1 MKRRLSDFFN
11 NLSDAELIERN
22 KKAAAA
28 RNALIMRV
36 SLVCACVVFVLC
48 IAGSFL
54 FADLAYMRVPYLIIT
69 VGSAALYIVVRFTG
83 ERSNSALIYVVFAI
97 LVSYSIITSAFV
109 SPNYICVT
117 ILVFLFQFPI
127 LYLDK
132 SIRINLAVALA
143 AAAYLLVVCQF
154 KDRFLLTDEIVN
166 VISFAIVGCFVGTF
180 TRSAQLKNYDLQ
192 DSLRMSEE
200 QYRLVLEH
208 SGSIMCRYNIAE
220 RSISLSSEAAAVF
233 AVSETVRD
241 VPYGPVKDGRIAPES
256 VDAYIE
262 FYEGILR
269 GRKTGTASFRC
280 KTANGWH
287 WLRGSHTTVFSDIG
301 EPAYAVISFVDIT
314 EHREME
320 LAYEKWKL
328 EVAAM
333 PIEQTS
339 LFEWNLTSD
348 SSEGTSGTLID
359 CFDNLTIDTFNARTE
374 LYAGTKVHPE
384 DRLRY
389 IALLNRE
396 RLLESYRQG
405 ENRCGSDYRELL
417 DDSGGYRWMH
427 VAVQLVPYPDSGEI
441 KAFLIIHD
449 IDAERRRS
457 IAIEMQAR
465 ADALTSLLNRSSFE
479 DEASALLRSGAGE
492 MSHAFVMI
500 DIDGFKKVNDTFGHV
515 AGDGFLTE
523 AAHSLQA
530 MLRQDDIVGRIGGD
544 EFVVCMKNLSN
555 INIVEKRARVI
566 CTALSRDLGGDVKVS
581 GSLGIALFPRDG
593 LSFPE
598 LYRKAD
604 IALYEAKKRG
614 GNCYVFYSGEM
625 ESSAYVTNATPIDTD
640 DLKGDE

>member
-1 MKRRLSDFFN
+1 MKRRLSEIFN
-11 NLSDAELIERN
+11 KLSDSELFERN

-28 RNALIMRV
+28 RNAFIMRV
-36 SLVCACVVFVLC
+36 SLICACAVFLLC
-48 IAGSFL
+48 FAGTFV
-54 FADLAYMRVPYLIIT
+54 FADLVYMRVPYLIIT
-69 VGSAALYIVVRFTG
+69 AVSATLYILVRFTG
-83 ERSNSALIYVVFAI
+83 ERSNTALIYVVFGL

-117 ILVFLFQFPI
+117 ILAFLFQFPI

-132 SIRINLAVALA
+132 NIRINTAVTLA
-143 AAAYLLVVCQF
+143 AAAYLLIVCQF
-154 KDRFLLTDEIVN
+154 KEPFLLTDEIVN
-166 VISFAIVGCFVGTF
+166 AVSFSIIGCFVGAF
-180 TRSAQLKNYDLQ
+180 TRHAQLENYDMQ
-192 DSLRMSEE
+192 DNLRMSEE

-208 SGSIMCRYNIAE
+208 SGSIMCRYDIAE
-220 RSISLSSEAAAVF
+220 RSISMSSEAAAVF
-233 AVSETVRD
+233 DMHETVSD
-241 VPYGPVKDGRIAPES
+241 VPYGPVKNGRIAPES
-256 VDAYIE
+256 ADAYIE
-262 FYEGILR
+262 FYEGILH
-269 GRKTGTASFRC
+269 GRKTGTSSFRC
-280 KTANGWH
+280 KTASGWH
-287 WLRGSHTTVFSDIG
+287 WLRGSHTTVFSDSG

-314 EHREME
+314 ERREME

-333 PIEQTS
+333 PTEQTS

-348 SSEGTSGTLID
+348 ASEGSSGTLIGG
-359 CFDNLTIDTFNARTE
+359 FDNLAKDTFNARTE
-374 LYAGTKVHPE
+374 LYANTKVHPE

-405 ENRCGSDYRELL
+405 ENRCGSDYRELV

-441 KAFLIIHD
+441 KAFLVIHD

-457 IAIEMQAR
+457 IAIETQAR
-465 ADALTSLLNRSSFE
+465 ADALTSLLNRASFE
-479 DEASALLRSGAGE
+479 DEASALLRSGARE
-492 MSHAFVMI
+492 VTHAFVMI
-500 DIDGFKKVNDTFGHV
+500 DIDGFKKVNDTFGHI

-523 AAHSLQA
+523 AAHSLRA

-544 EFVVCMKNLSN
+544 EFVICMKNLSN
-555 INIVEKRARVI
+555 IEIVEKRASII
-566 CTALSRDLGGDVKVS
+566 CSALSRDLGDGVKVA

-593 LSFPE
+593 LSFAE

-614 GNCYVFYSGEM
+614 GNRYVFYSSEM
-625 ESSAYVTNATPIDTD
+625 ESSAYVTNATPIDRE
-640 DLKGDE
+640 DLKVGE